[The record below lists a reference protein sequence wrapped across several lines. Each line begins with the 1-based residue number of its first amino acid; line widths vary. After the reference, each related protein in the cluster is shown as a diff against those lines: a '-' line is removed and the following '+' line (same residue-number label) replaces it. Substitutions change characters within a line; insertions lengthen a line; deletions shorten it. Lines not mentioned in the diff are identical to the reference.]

1 MSTITPFNFKDNQ
14 VRTLVNEQ
22 GDPLLVGKDVATA
35 LGYKDTKNALKSKVD
50 EDDKGGWQITT
61 PSGTQDMTVINESG
75 LYALIFGSKL
85 EQAKQFKH
93 WVTSEVLPSIR
104 KHGAYV
110 SPNADAEGISN
121 AMTPGQRLDF
131 LDKSMNLMER
141 VGELSD
147 WDRQMYQDRIRSVT
161 FDTQPQQ
168 ELPEKTY
175 WTIGDAAEELGYN
188 LNQPLA
194 KKAGKKAARAY
205 RQRYG
210 GQEPSEILQMVN
222 GSQRSCKA
230 YSKTDLPMVK
240 SIIQEAINQEN
251 NALKDYGLR
260 AAVDELRDQNGN
272 H

>member
-1 MSTITPFNFKDNQ
+1 MSNITPFHFGDNQ
-14 VRTLVNEQ
+14 VRTLVDEQ
-22 GDPLLVGKDVATA
+22 GIPLFVGKDVAAA
-35 LGYKDTKNALKSKVD
+35 LGYKNPAKAVRTHTDEEDQGVSKMD
-50 EDDKGGWQITT
+50 T
-61 PSGTQDMTVINESG
+61 PSGSQSITVINESG
-75 LYALIFGSKL
+75 VYALIFNSKL
-85 EQAKQFKH
+85 EQAKQFKR

-121 AMTPGQRLDF
+121 AMTPEQRLDF
-131 LDKSMNLMER
+131 LDKSINLMEK

-230 YSKTDLPMVK
+230 YSKADLPMVK

-272 H
+272 Y